1 MDYTEEIAID
11 PVAQKILKGGSA
23 ILCIAGFA
31 LALALAVENAW
42 MSTPVLLHVF
52 LGFCGG
58 ISLWFVRLSQYRR
71 AALLLILSYWV
82 GAAVVTVIN
91 GGLRGPNLINFPLV
105 LIIASWLLGS
115 RPTMLLALLTELFLM
130 GLFAAD
136 AQGYRSHVDYS
147 SKAAYFIFLSAVILM
162 TALTTITARRGYLR
176 KMNEAQKTASELAQR
191 EAQLKEHLDQ
201 LEHLVLARTE
211 ELSLAKE
218 QAETASK
225 AKGAFLANMSHEI
238 RTPLYAITG
247 MAYLVRSELSRK
259 GLLPDEQAEQ
269 LNKLDAA
276 SSHLL
281 ELINTVLDLSKI
293 ESGKLELGCDS
304 LSLDSLLDQVNH
316 MVQERAAVKG
326 LALEKNVE
334 FMPFE
339 LFGDITRLRQALL
352 NYVGNAIKFTDAGS
366 VRVAVTLLS
375 QDEGGALVRFAV
387 TDTGPGLSAALAG
400 RLFGAF
406 VQADSATTRKFGG
419 SGLGLSITR
428 KLAELMGGQA
438 GVTSSP
444 GAGSEFWF
452 TARLQKGTALL
463 SPVVFDAAALP
474 PLEVLRSRFSGTRVL
489 LAEDDEFSAE
499 VSQYLLE
506 DAGMLVDRVEDG
518 ALAVQKAASGVYAL
532 IIMDMHM
539 PNMDGVEATRR
550 IRLGATCAQL
560 PILAMTGNAFQSDIE
575 QCLAVG
581 MNDFVSKPTTPDV
594 LYATLLKWLLPQ
606 TQR

>member
-1 MDYTEEIAID
+1 MDYQREIAID
-11 PVAQKILKGGSA
+11 PVAQRILKVGA
-23 ILCIAGFA
+23 VILCIAGFA
-31 LALALAVENAW
+31 LALTLAVNNAW
-42 MSTPVLLHVF
+42 ASTPVLLHFF
-52 LGFCGG
+52 LGLCGG
-58 ISLWFVRLSQYRR
+58 VSLWFVRHDQYRR

-115 RPTMLLALLTELFLM
+115 RFTMRLSILTELFLI
-130 GLFAAD
+130 GLFVAD
-136 AQGYRSHVDYS
+136 ERGLASQADYS
-147 SKAAYFIFLSAVILM
+147 NKVAYFIFLSAVILM

-176 KMNEAQKTASELAQR
+176 KMGEAQKTASELAQR
-191 EAQLKEHLDQ
+191 EVQLKEHLEQ

-211 ELSLAKE
+211 ELSHAKE
-218 QAETASK
+218 QAEAASK

-259 GLLPDEQAEQ
+259 GMLPAEQGDQ

-276 SSHLL
+276 SAHLL
-281 ELINTVLDLSKI
+281 GLINTVLDLSKI
-293 ESGKLELGCDS
+293 ESGKLELGYDS
-304 LSLDSLLDQVNH
+304 LSLDSLVDQVNH

-326 LALEKNVE
+326 LTLLKHVE

-339 LFGDITRLRQALL
+339 LRGDITRLRQALL

-366 VRVAVTLLS
+366 VRVDVTRLS
-375 QDEGGALVRFAV
+375 EDEGSAFVRFAV
-387 TDTGPGLSAALAG
+387 TDTGPGLSPALSD

-406 VQADSATTRKFGG
+406 EQADSATTRRFGG

-438 GVTSSP
+438 GVISTE
-444 GAGSEFWF
+444 GGGSEFWF
-452 TARLQKGTALL
+452 TARLQKGKACITA
-463 SPVVFDAAALP
+463 PVFDAASLP
-474 PLEVLRSRFSGTRVL
+474 PVEILRSRFSGTRVL
-489 LAEDDEFSAE
+489 LAEDDDFSAE

-506 DAGMLVDRVEDG
+506 DAGLLVDRVEDG
-518 ALAVQKAASGVYAL
+518 ALAVQKTAVIQYAL
-532 IIMDMHM
+532 VIMDMHM
-539 PNMDGVEATRR
+539 PNMDGIEATRR
-550 IRLGATCAQL
+550 IRLSATGAQL
-560 PILAMTGNAFQSDIE
+560 PILAVTGNAFQSDIE
-575 QCLAVG
+575 QCLSAG

-594 LYATLLKWLLPQ
+594 LYATLLRWLLPRPQ
-606 TQR
+606 Q